1 MNSVLITGTDTGIG
15 KSFITYN
22 LALAL
27 RKRGVKVGCFK
38 PVETFVEDIP
48 QDGKLLSEATGQDIG
63 EVVPITF
70 RLPLAPRSAEIEEN
84 REVDI
89 EFLKERF
96 NDLKRKYEFLL
107 VEGAGGIAVPIK
119 KNYTYGN
126 FALELDL
133 PVIIVGK
140 AGLGTIN
147 HTYLAWFYAKS
158 LGVEVTGIVLNRFSG
173 RDVSE
178 RTNPLIIEEMTGV
191 KPVVVREHAGT
202 RISPSEEEELLKLVG
217 F

>member
-1 MNSVLITGTDTGIG
+1 MSAVLITGTDTGIG

-27 RKRGVKVGCFK
+27 KKKGLKVGCFK

-63 EVVPITF
+63 EVVPVTF
-70 RLPLAPRSAEIEEN
+70 KLPLAPRSAEIEEN

-89 EFLKERF
+89 ELLKKRF
-96 NDLKRKYEFLL
+96 NDLKRKYEFVL

-126 FALELDL
+126 FALELNM
-133 PVIIVGK
+133 PVIIVGR

-173 RDVSE
+173 KDVSE
-178 RTNPLIIEEMTGV
+178 RTNPTIVEEMTGI
-191 KPVVVREHAGT
+191 KPVTVKEHRGKLV
-202 RISPSEEEELLKLVG
+202 SPDEEEELLKLVG